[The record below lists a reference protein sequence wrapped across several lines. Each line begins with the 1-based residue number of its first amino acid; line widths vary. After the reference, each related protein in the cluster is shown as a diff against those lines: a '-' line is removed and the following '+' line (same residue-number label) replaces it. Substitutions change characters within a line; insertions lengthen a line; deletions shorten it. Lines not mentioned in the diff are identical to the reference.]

1 MLVYSR
7 KEPSI
12 RTSFPH
18 RQSHHL
24 SSFPFALC
32 FRPQQTKEVPVEF
45 LETTRPDKKDKV
57 LVIGGVHSGET
68 GMMMAIDNQD
78 GIVKMDIN
86 FDIKIFSMK
95 DLAKFIGGV

>member
-32 FRPQQTKEVPVEF
+32 LRPQQTKEVPVEF
-45 LETTRPDKKDKV
+45 LAKDHWRVV
-57 LVIGGVHSGET
+57 LGDRWLFEEIILYLE
-68 GMMMAIDNQD
+68 A
-78 GIVKMDIN
+78 
-86 FDIKIFSMK
+86 
-95 DLAKFIGGV
+95 